1 MRYKNVLFDLDGTLT
16 DPAEG
21 ITNAL
26 MHAQRRLGMAVSPGR
41 RCMCSSARR

>member
-1 MRYKNVLFDLDGTLT
+1 MTWKNAFFDLDGTLT
-16 DPAEG
+16 APAEG
-21 ITNAL
+21 LNTAL